1 MQNRLVSRSERIL
14 DRMPPDLRPQFLEL
28 AAGRAPEMGLEADA
42 LAGADTA
49 RQRMQARRVE
59 ALPLGP
65 EQQQAAAQARPFE
78 PFGGY

>member
-1 MQNRLVSRSERIL
+1 
-14 DRMPPDLRPQFLEL
+14 
-28 AAGRAPEMGLEADA
+28 MGVEAEA

-65 EQQQAAAQARPFE
+65 EQQQAAAAAQPQAFE
-78 PFGGY
+78 AFGGY